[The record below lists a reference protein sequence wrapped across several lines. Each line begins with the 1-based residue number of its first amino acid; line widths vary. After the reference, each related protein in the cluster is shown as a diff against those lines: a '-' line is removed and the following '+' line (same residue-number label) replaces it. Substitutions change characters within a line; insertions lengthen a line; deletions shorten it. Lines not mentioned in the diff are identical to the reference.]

1 MSGTTL
7 LRAMRCAV
15 DDDARLRVDFPDGS
29 YVVGSSRDHF
39 TITTKPD
46 TPLVLTTTGV
56 EPRTLYDAAGNPIG
70 TASLH
75 FHGHITLFD
84 ANGDGN
90 YTADEIVTNYD
101 QFFWTCGAG
110 PPTRG

>member
-46 TPLVLTTTGV
+46 TPLVSTTTGV
-56 EPRTLYDAAGNPIG
+56 ELTPG
-70 TASLH
+70 
-75 FHGHITLFD
+75 
-84 ANGDGN
+84 
-90 YTADEIVTNYD
+90 V
-101 QFFWTCGAG
+101 
-110 PPTRG
+110 